1 MTNIVA
7 IGDVILDNYH
17 KDNSKLEYYLGGSI
31 LNDLINLSENKDND
45 LYLIGSIGK
54 EDITSNLINI
64 IHSFSINTS
73 LLKTINKSIK
83 RFHITLYDHKNSE
96 TSLSCPLCEKAS
108 WYVSPKLPS
117 FSKTELKNL
126 DPGILI
132 IDSVKKDTLRLANEF
147 KENNWFL
154 AGDIGYISHLRYA
167 SKDTI
172 SMLFQNTFDFLQIT
186 EKVAKFLCKKFNF
199 NELEL
204 FNFLGVKYLNIT
216 KAEKGA
222 EIFYLKEQEIQHF
235 SIPAVSTNLV
245 DASGAG
251 DAFFSTFLKYLA
263 KNKLSSQNIEK
274 IAKEAT
280 KNSARTISQVG
291 ATGRIISQILD
302 ISKDKNLCNS
312 CNLNQAE
319 KIIKPKVLKTTSNA
333 NNLLSRL
340 LKVDNLDTVSE
351 IQKLITNIKRQKDN
365 VAIIGTGG
373 SFISAHFIA
382 KLLSQ
387 ELTKSISA
395 LKPRDVFTVPVKNI
409 NSAILLTYSGK
420 TPDILTTNNYL
431 KDNGVKTYI
440 ITNQI
445 KNNSQENV
453 ISYNSSRTEKGFLAV
468 AGTIIPIYLF
478 AKSCLKE
485 INLKYF
491 VENSITKWKSELS
504 FENLNLKIADKPL
517 LIDIFSGYET
527 NTTALDLESKFIESG
542 FGRVTIHDKKDFSHG
557 RFNIVSSFSP
567 DLIIFLDS
575 QNTSSY
581 NEKLYKYLVKEN
593 LPIIRLK
600 TNEPGILAD
609 LDLLIASQFLIKFI
623 SENIKRD
630 LTKPDYP
637 KRAMSLYRYKGGSI
651 L

>member
-1 MTNIVA
+1 MNIVA

-17 KDNSKLEYYLGGSI
+17 KDNSKLGYYLGGSI
-31 LNDLINLSENKDND
+31 LNDLINLSEDKNNN

-54 EDITSNLINI
+54 ENTTSNLIDLIRSFNI
-64 IHSFSINTS
+64 DTS
-73 LLKTINKSIK
+73 LLKTINKPIK
-83 RFHITLYDHKNSE
+83 RFHITLHENNNV
-96 TSLSCPLCEKAS
+96 TSLSYPSCEKPS
-108 WYVSPKLPS
+108 WHTSPKLPS
-117 FSKTELKNL
+117 FSKTDLKEL

-147 KENNWFL
+147 KENSWFL

-167 SKDTI
+167 SKDAI

-186 EKVAKFLCKKFNF
+186 EKVSKFLCKKFDL

-222 EIFYLKEQEIQHF
+222 EIFHLKEQEIQHF

-245 DASGAG
+245 DTSGAG
-251 DAFFSTFLKYLA
+251 DAFFSTFIKYLA
-263 KNKLSSQNIEK
+263 KDQLSNETITKVTKEAAENSAKIISCIGATGKLIDQPLDFSSDACSICGLNKIEK
-274 IAKEAT
+274 IAKP
-280 KNSARTISQVG
+280 
-291 ATGRIISQILD
+291 
-302 ISKDKNLCNS
+302 
-312 CNLNQAE
+312 
-319 KIIKPKVLKTTSNA
+319 KILKTTSNV
-333 NNLLSRL
+333 NNLLPRL
-340 LKVDNLDTVSE
+340 LKVDNLDTVFE

-365 VAIIGTGG
+365 VAIVGTGG

-387 ELTKSISA
+387 ELAKPIIA
-395 LKPRDVFTVPVKNI
+395 LKPRDIFIYPIKNI
-409 NSAILLTYSGK
+409 NFAILLTYSGK
-420 TPDILTTNNYL
+420 TPDILTVNDCLKKNNIKSYIVTNQK
-431 KDNGVKTYI
+431 KDNPE
-440 ITNQI
+440 
-445 KNNSQENV
+445 ENI

-468 AGTIIPIYLF
+468 AGTVIPIYLF

-485 INLKYF
+485 INLKDF

-517 LIDIFSGYET
+517 LIDIFSDYET
-527 NTTALDLESKFIESG
+527 GTAALDLESKFVESG

-557 RFNIVSSFSP
+557 KFNIISSFKP

-575 QNTSSY
+575 KGSGKY
-581 NEKLYKYLVKEN
+581 NEKLYKYLTKEDVS
-593 LPIIRLK
+593 IIHLK
-600 TNEPGILAD
+600 TNESGILAD
-609 LDLLIASQFLIKFI
+609 LDLLIASQFLIQSI
-623 SENIKRD
+623 SEIIKRD

-637 KRAMSLYRYKGGSI
+637 KRAMSLYRYKDQSI

>member
-1 MTNIVA
+1 MNIVA

-17 KDNSKLEYYLGGSI
+17 KDNSKLGYYLGGSI
-31 LNDLINLSENKDND
+31 LNDLINLSEDKNNN

-54 EDITSNLINI
+54 ENTTSNLIDLIRSFNI
-64 IHSFSINTS
+64 DTS
-73 LLKTINKSIK
+73 LLKTINKPIK
-83 RFHITLYDHKNSE
+83 RFHITLHENNNVA
-96 TSLSCPLCEKAS
+96 SLSCPSCEKPS
-108 WYVSPKLPS
+108 WHTSPKLPS
-117 FSKTELKNL
+117 FSKTDLKEL

-147 KENNWFL
+147 KENSWFL

-167 SKDTI
+167 SKDAI

-186 EKVAKFLCKKFNF
+186 EKVAKFLCKKFNL

-222 EIFYLKEQEIQHF
+222 GIFYLKEQETQYF

-251 DAFFSTFLKYLA
+251 DVFFSTFIKYLA
-263 KNKLSSQNIEK
+263 KNQLSNETMTKVAKEAAENSAKIISCIGATGSLIDQPLDCSSDACSICGLNKIEK
-274 IAKEAT
+274 IAKP
-280 KNSARTISQVG
+280 
-291 ATGRIISQILD
+291 
-302 ISKDKNLCNS
+302 
-312 CNLNQAE
+312 
-319 KIIKPKVLKTTSNA
+319 KILKTTSNV
-333 NNLLSRL
+333 NNLLPRL
-340 LKVDNLDTVSE
+340 LKVDNLDTVFE

-365 VAIIGTGG
+365 VAIVGTGG

-387 ELTKSISA
+387 ELAKPIIA
-395 LKPRDVFTVPVKNI
+395 LKPRDIFIYPIKNI
-409 NSAILLTYSGK
+409 NFAILLTYSGK
-420 TPDILTTNNYL
+420 TPDILTVNDYL
-431 KDNGVKTYI
+431 KKNNIKSYI
-440 ITNQI
+440 VTNQ
-445 KNNSQENV
+445 KKDNPEENI

-468 AGTIIPIYLF
+468 AGTVIPIYLF

-485 INLKYF
+485 INLKDF

-517 LIDIFSGYET
+517 LIDIFSDYET
-527 NTTALDLESKFIESG
+527 GTAALDLESKFVESG
-542 FGRVTIHDKKDFSHG
+542 FGRVMIHDKKDFSHG
-557 RFNIVSSFSP
+557 RFNIISSFKP

-575 QNTSSY
+575 KGSGKY
-581 NEKLYKYLVKEN
+581 NEKLYKYLTKEDVS
-593 LPIIRLK
+593 IIHLK
-600 TNEPGILAD
+600 TNESGILAD
-609 LDLLIASQFLIKFI
+609 LDLLIASQFLIQSI
-623 SENIKRD
+623 SEIIKRD

-637 KRAMSLYRYKGGSI
+637 KRAMSLYRYKDQSI

>member
-1 MTNIVA
+1 MNIIA

-17 KDNSKLEYYLGGSI
+17 KDNSKLGYYLGGSI
-31 LNDLINLSENKDND
+31 LNDLINLSEDKNNN

-54 EDITSNLINI
+54 ENTTSNLIDLIRSFNI
-64 IHSFSINTS
+64 DTS
-73 LLKTINKSIK
+73 LLKTINKPIK
-83 RFHITLYDHKNSE
+83 RFHITLHENNNV
-96 TSLSCPLCEKAS
+96 TSLSCPSCEKPS
-108 WYVSPKLPS
+108 WHTSPKLPS
-117 FSKTELKNL
+117 FSKTDLKEL

-147 KENNWFL
+147 KENSWFL

-167 SKDTI
+167 SKDAI

-186 EKVAKFLCKKFNF
+186 EKVAKFLCKKFNL

-222 EIFYLKEQEIQHF
+222 EIFHLKEQEIQHF

-245 DASGAG
+245 DTSGAG
-251 DAFFSTFLKYLA
+251 DVFFSTFIKYLA
-263 KNKLSSQNIEK
+263 KNQLSNETITKVAKEAAENSAKIISCIGATGSLIDQPLDCSSDACSICGLNKIEK
-274 IAKEAT
+274 IAKP
-280 KNSARTISQVG
+280 
-291 ATGRIISQILD
+291 
-302 ISKDKNLCNS
+302 
-312 CNLNQAE
+312 
-319 KIIKPKVLKTTSNA
+319 KILKTTSNV
-333 NNLLSRL
+333 NNLLPRL
-340 LKVDNLDTVSE
+340 LKVDNLDTVFE

-365 VAIIGTGG
+365 VAIVGTGG

-387 ELTKSISA
+387 ELAKPIIA
-395 LKPRDVFTVPVKNI
+395 LKPRDIFIYPIKNI
-409 NSAILLTYSGK
+409 NFAILLTYSGK
-420 TPDILTTNNYL
+420 TPDILTVNDYL
-431 KDNGVKTYI
+431 KKNNIKSYI
-440 ITNQI
+440 VTNQ
-445 KNNSQENV
+445 KKDNPEENI

-468 AGTIIPIYLF
+468 AGTVIPIYLF

-485 INLKYF
+485 INLKDF

-517 LIDIFSGYET
+517 LIDIFSDYET
-527 NTTALDLESKFIESG
+527 GTAALDLESKFIESG

-557 RFNIVSSFSP
+557 RFNIISSFKP

-575 QNTSSY
+575 KDSGKY
-581 NEKLYKYLVKEN
+581 NEKLYKYLTKEGT
-593 LPIIRLK
+593 PIIHLK
-600 TNEPGILAD
+600 TNKSGILGD
-609 LDLLIASQFLIKFI
+609 LDLLIASQFLTQSI
-623 SENIKRD
+623 SETIKRD

-637 KRAMSLYRYKGGSI
+637 KRAMSLYRYKDQSI

>member
-1 MTNIVA
+1 MNIVA

-17 KDNSKLEYYLGGSI
+17 KDNSKLGYYLGGSI
-31 LNDLINLSENKDND
+31 LNDLINLSEDKNNN

-54 EDITSNLINI
+54 ENTTSNLIDLIRSFNI
-64 IHSFSINTS
+64 DTS
-73 LLKTINKSIK
+73 LLKTINKPIK
-83 RFHITLYDHKNSE
+83 RFHITLHENNNV
-96 TSLSCPLCEKAS
+96 TSLSCPSCEKPS
-108 WYVSPKLPS
+108 WHTSPKLPS
-117 FSKTELKNL
+117 FSKTDLKEL

-147 KENNWFL
+147 KENSWFL

-167 SKDTI
+167 SKDAI

-186 EKVAKFLCKKFNF
+186 EKVAKFLCKKFNL

-222 EIFYLKEQEIQHF
+222 GIFYLKEQETQYF

-245 DASGAG
+245 DTSGAG
-251 DAFFSTFLKYLA
+251 DAFFSTFIKYLA
-263 KNKLSSQNIEK
+263 KDQLSNETMTKVTKEAAENSAKIISCIGATGKLIDQPLDYSSDACSICGLNKIEK
-274 IAKEAT
+274 IA
-280 KNSARTISQVG
+280 
-291 ATGRIISQILD
+291 
-302 ISKDKNLCNS
+302 
-312 CNLNQAE
+312 
-319 KIIKPKVLKTTSNA
+319 KPKVLKTTSNV
-333 NNLLSRL
+333 NNLLPRL
-340 LKVDNLDTVSE
+340 LKVDNLDTVFE

-365 VAIIGTGG
+365 VAIVGTGG

-387 ELTKSISA
+387 ELAKPIIA
-395 LKPRDVFTVPVKNI
+395 LKPRDIFIYPIKNI
-409 NSAILLTYSGK
+409 NFAILLTYSGK
-420 TPDILTTNNYL
+420 TPDILTVNDCLKKNNIKSYIVTNQK
-431 KDNGVKTYI
+431 KDNPE
-440 ITNQI
+440 
-445 KNNSQENV
+445 ENI

-468 AGTIIPIYLF
+468 AGTVIPIYLF

-485 INLKYF
+485 INLKDF

-504 FENLNLKIADKPL
+504 FENLNLKITDKSL

-527 NTTALDLESKFIESG
+527 SATALDLESKFIESG

-600 TNEPGILAD
+600 TNESGILAD
-609 LDLLIASQFLIKFI
+609 LDLLIASQFLIQSI
-623 SENIKRD
+623 SEVIRRD
-630 LTKPDYP
+630 LTKPDYQNGLCP
-637 KRAMSLYRYKGGSI
+637 YIVITDNPSFKI
-651 L
+651 

>member
-1 MTNIVA
+1 MNIVA

-17 KDNSKLEYYLGGSI
+17 KDNSKLGYYLGGSI
-31 LNDLINLSENKDND
+31 LNDLINLSEDKNNN

-54 EDITSNLINI
+54 ENTTSNLIDLIRSFNI
-64 IHSFSINTS
+64 DTS
-73 LLKTINKSIK
+73 LLKTINKPIK
-83 RFHITLYDHKNSE
+83 RFHITLHENNNA
-96 TSLSCPLCEKAS
+96 TSLSCPSCEKPS
-108 WYVSPKLPS
+108 WHTSPKLSS
-117 FSKTELKNL
+117 FSKTDLKEL

-147 KENNWFL
+147 KENSWFL

-167 SKDTI
+167 SKDAI

-186 EKVAKFLCKKFNF
+186 EKVAKFLCKKFNL

-216 KAEKGA
+216 KAEKDAG
-222 EIFYLKEQEIQHF
+222 IFYLKEQETQYF

-245 DASGAG
+245 DTSGAG
-251 DAFFSTFLKYLA
+251 DVFFSTFIKYLA
-263 KNKLSSQNIEK
+263 KNQLSNETMTKVAKEAAENSAKIISCIGATGSLIDQPLDCSSDACSICGLNKIEK
-274 IAKEAT
+274 IAKP
-280 KNSARTISQVG
+280 
-291 ATGRIISQILD
+291 
-302 ISKDKNLCNS
+302 
-312 CNLNQAE
+312 
-319 KIIKPKVLKTTSNA
+319 KILKTTSNV
-333 NNLLSRL
+333 NNLLPRL
-340 LKVDNLDTVSE
+340 LKVDNLDTVFE

-365 VAIIGTGG
+365 VAIVGTGG

-387 ELTKSISA
+387 ELAKPIIA
-395 LKPRDVFTVPVKNI
+395 LKPRDIFIYPIKNI
-409 NSAILLTYSGK
+409 NFAILLTYSGK
-420 TPDILTTNNYL
+420 TPDILTVNDYL
-431 KDNGVKTYI
+431 KKNNIKSYI
-440 ITNQI
+440 VTNQ
-445 KNNSQENV
+445 KKDNPEENI

-468 AGTIIPIYLF
+468 AGTVIPIYLF

-485 INLKYF
+485 INLKDF

-517 LIDIFSGYET
+517 LIDIFSDYET
-527 NTTALDLESKFIESG
+527 GTAALDLESKFVESG

-557 RFNIVSSFSP
+557 RFNIISSFKP

-575 QNTSSY
+575 KGSGKY
-581 NEKLYKYLVKEN
+581 NEKLYKYLTKEDVS
-593 LPIIRLK
+593 IIHLK
-600 TNEPGILAD
+600 TNESGILAD
-609 LDLLIASQFLIKFI
+609 LDLLIASQFLIQSI
-623 SENIKRD
+623 SEIIKRD

-637 KRAMSLYRYKGGSI
+637 KRAMSLYRYKDQSI

>member
-1 MTNIVA
+1 MNIVA

-17 KDNSKLEYYLGGSI
+17 KNNSKLGYYLGGSI
-31 LNDLINLSENKDND
+31 LNDLINLSEDKNNN

-54 EDITSNLINI
+54 ENTTSNLIDLIRSFNI
-64 IHSFSINTS
+64 DTS
-73 LLKTINKSIK
+73 LLKTINKPIK
-83 RFHITLYDHKNSE
+83 RFHITLHKDEDNKM
-96 TSLSCPLCEKAS
+96 SLPCPLCEEAS
-108 WYVSPKLPS
+108 WYASPKLPD
-117 FSKTELKNL
+117 FSKTEFKNL
-126 DPGILI
+126 EPGILI
-132 IDSVKKDTLRLANEF
+132 IDSVKKDTLKLANEF
-147 KENNWFL
+147 KENGWFL
-154 AGDIGYISHLRYA
+154 TGDIGYISHLRYA
-167 SKDTI
+167 SKNAI
-172 SMLFQNTFDFLQIT
+172 SVLFQNTFDFLQIT

-245 DASGAG
+245 DTSRAG
-251 DAFFSTFLKYLA
+251 DVFFSTFIKYLA
-263 KNKLSSQNIEK
+263 KNQLSNETMTKVAKEAAENSAKIISCIGATGSLIDQPLDCSSDACSICGLNKIEK
-274 IAKEAT
+274 IAKP
-280 KNSARTISQVG
+280 
-291 ATGRIISQILD
+291 
-302 ISKDKNLCNS
+302 
-312 CNLNQAE
+312 
-319 KIIKPKVLKTTSNA
+319 KILKTTSNV
-333 NNLLSRL
+333 NNLLPRL
-340 LKVDNLDTVSE
+340 LKVDNLDTVFE

-365 VAIIGTGG
+365 VTIIGTGG

-387 ELTKSISA
+387 ELAKPIIV
-395 LKPRDVFTVPVKNI
+395 LKPRDVFIYPIKNI
-409 NSAILLTYSGK
+409 SSAILLTYSGK
-420 TPDILTTNNYL
+420 TPDILTVNDYL
-431 KDNGVKTYI
+431 KKNNIKSYI
-440 ITNQI
+440 VTNQE
-445 KNNSQENV
+445 KDNPEENI
-453 ISYNSSRTEKGFLAV
+453 ISYNSSRIEKGFLAV

-485 INLKYF
+485 INLKDF

-609 LDLLIASQFLIKFI
+609 LDLLIASQFLIQSI
-623 SENIKRD
+623 SEIIKRD

-637 KRAMSLYRYKGGSI
+637 KRAMSLYRYKDQSI

>member
-1 MTNIVA
+1 MNIVA

-17 KDNSKLEYYLGGSI
+17 KDNSKLGYYLGGSI
-31 LNDLINLSENKDND
+31 LNDLINLSEDKNNN

-54 EDITSNLINI
+54 ENITNGLIDLIRSFNI
-64 IHSFSINTS
+64 DTS
-73 LLKTINKSIK
+73 LLKTINKPIK
-83 RFHITLYDHKNSE
+83 RFHITLHENNNV
-96 TSLSCPLCEKAS
+96 TSLSCPSCEKPS
-108 WYVSPKLPS
+108 WHTSPKLPS
-117 FSKTELKNL
+117 FSKTDLKEL

-147 KENNWFL
+147 KENSWFL

-167 SKDTI
+167 SKDAI

-186 EKVAKFLCKKFNF
+186 EKVAKFLCKKFNL

-222 EIFYLKEQEIQHF
+222 GIFYLKEQETQYF

-245 DASGAG
+245 DTSGAG
-251 DAFFSTFLKYLA
+251 DVFFSTFIKYLA
-263 KNKLSSQNIEK
+263 KNQLSNETMTKVAKEAAENSAKIISCIGATGSLIDQPLDCSSDACSICGLNKIEK
-274 IAKEAT
+274 IAKP
-280 KNSARTISQVG
+280 
-291 ATGRIISQILD
+291 
-302 ISKDKNLCNS
+302 
-312 CNLNQAE
+312 
-319 KIIKPKVLKTTSNA
+319 KILKTTSNV
-333 NNLLSRL
+333 NNLLPRL
-340 LKVDNLDTVSE
+340 LKVDNLDTVFE

-365 VAIIGTGG
+365 VAIVGTGG

-387 ELTKSISA
+387 ELAKPIIA
-395 LKPRDVFTVPVKNI
+395 LKPRDIFIYPIKNI
-409 NSAILLTYSGK
+409 NFAILLTYSGK
-420 TPDILTTNNYL
+420 TPDILTVNDYL
-431 KDNGVKTYI
+431 KKNNIKSYI
-440 ITNQI
+440 VTNQ
-445 KNNSQENV
+445 KKDNPEENI

-485 INLKYF
+485 INLKDF

-504 FENLNLKIADKPL
+504 FENLNLKIADKSL

-527 NTTALDLESKFIESG
+527 SATALDLESKFIESG

-600 TNEPGILAD
+600 TNESGILAD
-609 LDLLIASQFLIKFI
+609 LDLLIASQFLIQSI
-623 SENIKRD
+623 SEIIKRD

-637 KRAMSLYRYKGGSI
+637 KRAMSLYRYKDQSI

>member
-1 MTNIVA
+1 MNIVA

-17 KDNSKLEYYLGGSI
+17 KNNSKLGYYLGGSI
-31 LNDLINLSENKDND
+31 LNDLINLSEDKNNN

-54 EDITSNLINI
+54 ENTTSNLIDLIRSFNI
-64 IHSFSINTS
+64 DTS
-73 LLKTINKSIK
+73 LLKTINKPIK
-83 RFHITLYDHKNSE
+83 RFHITLHENNNV
-96 TSLSCPLCEKAS
+96 TSLSCPSCEKLS
-108 WYVSPKLPS
+108 WHTSPKLPS
-117 FSKTELKNL
+117 FSKTDLKEL

-147 KENNWFL
+147 KENSWFL

-167 SKDTI
+167 SKDAI

-186 EKVAKFLCKKFNF
+186 EKVAKFLCKKFNL

-222 EIFYLKEQEIQHF
+222 GIFYLKEQETQYF
-235 SIPAVSTNLV
+235 FIPAVSTNLV
-245 DASGAG
+245 DTSGAG
-251 DAFFSTFLKYLA
+251 DAFFSTFIKYLA
-263 KNKLSSQNIEK
+263 KNQLSKETMTKVAKEAAENSAKIISCIGATGKLIDQPLDYSSDACSICGLNKIEK
-274 IAKEAT
+274 IA
-280 KNSARTISQVG
+280 
-291 ATGRIISQILD
+291 
-302 ISKDKNLCNS
+302 
-312 CNLNQAE
+312 
-319 KIIKPKVLKTTSNA
+319 KPKVLKTTSNVS
-333 NNLLSRL
+333 NLLPRL
-340 LKVDNLDTVSE
+340 LKVDNLDTVFE

-373 SFISAHFIA
+373 SFISANFIT

-387 ELTKSISA
+387 ELAKPVIA
-395 LKPRDVFTVPVKNI
+395 LKPRDVFIYPIKNI
-409 NSAILLTYSGK
+409 SSAILLTYSGK
-420 TPDILTTNNYL
+420 TPDILTVNDYL
-431 KDNGVKTYI
+431 KKNNIKSYI
-440 ITNQI
+440 VTNQ
-445 KNNSQENV
+445 KKDNPEENT
-453 ISYNSSRTEKGFLAV
+453 ISYNSSRIEKGFLAV

-485 INLKYF
+485 INLKDF

-504 FENLNLKIADKPL
+504 FENLNLKIADKSL

-527 NTTALDLESKFIESG
+527 SATALDLESKFIESG

-600 TNEPGILAD
+600 TNESGILAD
-609 LDLLIASQFLIKFI
+609 LDLLIASQFLIQSI
-623 SENIKRD
+623 SEVIRRD

-637 KRAMSLYRYKGGSI
+637 KRAMSLYRYKDQSI

>member
-1 MTNIVA
+1 MNIVA

-17 KDNSKLEYYLGGSI
+17 KDNSKLGYYLGGSI
-31 LNDLINLSENKDND
+31 LNDLINLSEDKNNN

-54 EDITSNLINI
+54 ENTTSNLIDLIRSFNI
-64 IHSFSINTS
+64 DTS
-73 LLKTINKSIK
+73 LLKTINKPIK
-83 RFHITLYDHKNSE
+83 RFHITLHENNNV
-96 TSLSCPLCEKAS
+96 TSLSCPSCEKPS
-108 WYVSPKLPS
+108 WHTSPKLPS
-117 FSKTELKNL
+117 FSKTDLKEL

-147 KENNWFL
+147 KENSWFL

-167 SKDTI
+167 SKDAITA
-172 SMLFQNTFDFLQIT
+172 LFKDTFDFLQIT
-186 EKVAKFLCKKFNF
+186 EKVAKFLCKKFNL

-222 EIFYLKEQEIQHF
+222 GIFYLKEQETQYF

-245 DASGAG
+245 DTSGAG
-251 DAFFSTFLKYLA
+251 DVFFSTFIKYLA
-263 KNKLSSQNIEK
+263 KNQLSNETMTKVAKEAAENSAKIISCIGATGSLIDQPLDYSSDACSICGLNKIEK
-274 IAKEAT
+274 IAKP
-280 KNSARTISQVG
+280 
-291 ATGRIISQILD
+291 
-302 ISKDKNLCNS
+302 
-312 CNLNQAE
+312 
-319 KIIKPKVLKTTSNA
+319 KILKTTSNV
-333 NNLLSRL
+333 NNLLPRL
-340 LKVDNLDTVSE
+340 LKVDNLDTVFE

-365 VAIIGTGG
+365 VAIVGTGG

-387 ELTKSISA
+387 ELAKPIIA
-395 LKPRDVFTVPVKNI
+395 LKPRDIFIYPIKNI
-409 NSAILLTYSGK
+409 NFAILLTYSGK
-420 TPDILTTNNYL
+420 TPDILTVNDYL
-431 KDNGVKTYI
+431 KKNNIKSYI
-440 ITNQI
+440 VTNQ
-445 KNNSQENV
+445 KKDNPEENI

-485 INLKYF
+485 INLKDF

-517 LIDIFSGYET
+517 LIDIFSDYET
-527 NTTALDLESKFIESG
+527 GTAALDLESKFVESG

-557 RFNIVSSFSP
+557 RFNIISSFKP

-575 QNTSSY
+575 KGSGKY
-581 NEKLYKYLVKEN
+581 NEKLYKYLTKEDVS
-593 LPIIRLK
+593 IIHLK
-600 TNEPGILAD
+600 TNESGILAD
-609 LDLLIASQFLIKFI
+609 LDLLIASQFLIQSI
-623 SENIKRD
+623 SEIIKRD

-637 KRAMSLYRYKGGSI
+637 KRAMSLYRYKDQSI

>member
-1 MTNIVA
+1 MNIVA

-17 KDNSKLEYYLGGSI
+17 KDNSKLGYYLGGSI
-31 LNDLINLSENKDND
+31 LNDLINLSEDKNNN

-54 EDITSNLINI
+54 ENTTSNLIDLIRSFNI
-64 IHSFSINTS
+64 DTS
-73 LLKTINKSIK
+73 LLKTINKPIK
-83 RFHITLYDHKNSE
+83 RFHITLHKDEDNKM
-96 TSLSCPLCEKAS
+96 SLPCPLCEEVS
-108 WYVSPKLPS
+108 WYASPKLS
-117 FSKTELKNL
+117 DFSKTEFKNL
-126 DPGILI
+126 EPGILI
-132 IDSVKKDTLRLANEF
+132 IDSVKKDTLKLANEF
-147 KENNWFL
+147 KENGWFL
-154 AGDIGYISHLRYA
+154 TGDIGYISHLRYA
-167 SKDTI
+167 SKDAITA
-172 SMLFQNTFDFLQIT
+172 LFKDTFDFIQIT

-222 EIFYLKEQEIQHF
+222 EIFHLKEQEIQHF

-245 DASGAG
+245 DTSGAG
-251 DAFFSTFLKYLA
+251 DAFFSTFIKYLA
-263 KNKLSSQNIEK
+263 KNQLSKETMTKVAKEAAENSAKIISCIGATGSLIDQPLDCSSDACSICGLNKIEK
-274 IAKEAT
+274 IAKP
-280 KNSARTISQVG
+280 
-291 ATGRIISQILD
+291 
-302 ISKDKNLCNS
+302 
-312 CNLNQAE
+312 
-319 KIIKPKVLKTTSNA
+319 KILKTTSNV
-333 NNLLSRL
+333 NNLLPRL
-340 LKVDNLDTVSE
+340 LKVDNLDTVFE

-365 VAIIGTGG
+365 VAIVGTGG

-387 ELTKSISA
+387 ELAKPIIA
-395 LKPRDVFTVPVKNI
+395 LKPRDIFIYPIKNI
-409 NSAILLTYSGK
+409 NFAILLTYSGK
-420 TPDILTTNNYL
+420 TPDILTVNDYL
-431 KDNGVKTYI
+431 KKNNIKSYI
-440 ITNQI
+440 VTNQ
-445 KNNSQENV
+445 KKDNPEENI

-468 AGTIIPIYLF
+468 AGTVIPIYLF

-485 INLKYF
+485 INLKDF

-517 LIDIFSGYET
+517 LIDIFSDYET
-527 NTTALDLESKFIESG
+527 GTAALDLESKFVESG

-600 TNEPGILAD
+600 TNESGILAD
-609 LDLLIASQFLIKFI
+609 LDLLIASQFLIQSI
-623 SENIKRD
+623 SEVIRRD

-637 KRAMSLYRYKGGSI
+637 KRAMSLYRYNGQSI

>member
-1 MTNIVA
+1 MNIVA

-17 KDNSKLEYYLGGSI
+17 KDNSKLGYYLGGSI
-31 LNDLINLSENKDND
+31 LNDLINLSEDKNNN

-54 EDITSNLINI
+54 ENTTSNLIDLIRSFNI
-64 IHSFSINTS
+64 DTS
-73 LLKTINKSIK
+73 LLKTINKPIK
-83 RFHITLYDHKNSE
+83 RFHITLHENNNV
-96 TSLSCPLCEKAS
+96 TSLSCPSCEKPS
-108 WYVSPKLPS
+108 WHTSPKLPS
-117 FSKTELKNL
+117 FSKTDLKEL

-147 KENNWFL
+147 KENSWFL

-167 SKDTI
+167 SKDAI

-186 EKVAKFLCKKFNF
+186 EKVAKFLCKKFNL

-222 EIFYLKEQEIQHF
+222 GIFYLKEQETQYF
-235 SIPAVSTNLV
+235 SIPAASTNLV
-245 DASGAG
+245 DTSGAG
-251 DAFFSTFLKYLA
+251 DVFFSTFIKYLTKNQFSNDAITKVAREAAENSA
-263 KNKLSSQNIEK
+263 KIISCIGATGKLIDRPLDCSSNTCNICGLSKIEK
-274 IAKEAT
+274 I
-280 KNSARTISQVG
+280 V
-291 ATGRIISQILD
+291 
-302 ISKDKNLCNS
+302 
-312 CNLNQAE
+312 
-319 KIIKPKVLKTTSNA
+319 KPKVLKTTSNV
-333 NNLLSRL
+333 NNLLPRL

-351 IQKLITNIKRQKDN
+351 IQKLITNIKKQRDN

-373 SFISAHFIA
+373 SFISANFIT

-387 ELTKSISA
+387 ELAKPVIA
-395 LKPRDVFTVPVKNI
+395 LKPRDVFIYPIKNI
-409 NSAILLTYSGK
+409 SSAILLTYSGK
-420 TPDILTTNNYL
+420 TPDILTVNDYL
-431 KDNGVKTYI
+431 KKNNIKSYI
-440 ITNQI
+440 VTNQ
-445 KNNSQENV
+445 KKDNPEENT
-453 ISYNSSRTEKGFLAV
+453 ISYNSSRIEKGFLAV

-485 INLKYF
+485 INLKDF

-517 LIDIFSGYET
+517 LIDIFSDYET
-527 NTTALDLESKFIESG
+527 GTAALDLESKFVESG

-557 RFNIVSSFSP
+557 RFNIISSFKP

-575 QNTSSY
+575 KDSGKY
-581 NEKLYKYLVKEN
+581 NEKLYKYLTKEGT
-593 LPIIRLK
+593 PIIHLK
-600 TNEPGILAD
+600 TNKSGILGD
-609 LDLLIASQFLIKFI
+609 LDLLIASQFLTQSI
-623 SENIKRD
+623 SETIKRD

-637 KRAMSLYRYKGGSI
+637 KRAMSLYRYKDQSI

>member
-1 MTNIVA
+1 MNIVA

-17 KDNSKLEYYLGGSI
+17 KDNSKLGYYLGGSI
-31 LNDLINLSENKDND
+31 LNNLINLSEDKNNN

-54 EDITSNLINI
+54 ENTTSNLIDL
-64 IHSFSINTS
+64 IHSFNIDTS
-73 LLKTINKSIK
+73 LLKTINKPIK
-83 RFHITLYDHKNSE
+83 RFHITLHENNNV
-96 TSLSCPLCEKAS
+96 TSLSCPSCEKPS
-108 WYVSPKLPS
+108 WHTSPKLPS
-117 FSKTELKNL
+117 FSKTDLKEL

-147 KENNWFL
+147 KENSWFL

-167 SKDTI
+167 SKDAI

-186 EKVAKFLCKKFNF
+186 EKVAKFLCKKFNL

-222 EIFYLKEQEIQHF
+222 GIFYLKEQETQYF

-245 DASGAG
+245 DTSGAG
-251 DAFFSTFLKYLA
+251 DVFFSTFIKYLA
-263 KNKLSSQNIEK
+263 KNQLSNETMTKVAKEAAENSAKIISCIGATGSLIDQPLDCSSDACSICGLNKIEK
-274 IAKEAT
+274 IAKP
-280 KNSARTISQVG
+280 
-291 ATGRIISQILD
+291 
-302 ISKDKNLCNS
+302 
-312 CNLNQAE
+312 
-319 KIIKPKVLKTTSNA
+319 KILKTTSNV
-333 NNLLSRL
+333 NNLLPRL
-340 LKVDNLDTVSE
+340 LKVDNLDTVFE

-365 VAIIGTGG
+365 VAIVGTGG

-387 ELTKSISA
+387 ELAKPIIA
-395 LKPRDVFTVPVKNI
+395 LKPRDIFIYPIKNI
-409 NSAILLTYSGK
+409 NFAILLTYSGK
-420 TPDILTTNNYL
+420 TPDILTVNDYL
-431 KDNGVKTYI
+431 KKNNIKSYI
-440 ITNQI
+440 VTNQ
-445 KNNSQENV
+445 KKDNPEENI

-468 AGTIIPIYLF
+468 AGTVIPIYLF

-485 INLKYF
+485 INLKDF

-517 LIDIFSGYET
+517 LIDIFSDYET
-527 NTTALDLESKFIESG
+527 GTAALDLESKFVESG

-557 RFNIVSSFSP
+557 RFNIISSFKP

-575 QNTSSY
+575 KGSGKY
-581 NEKLYKYLVKEN
+581 NEKLYKYLTKEDVS
-593 LPIIRLK
+593 IIHLK
-600 TNEPGILAD
+600 TNESGILAD
-609 LDLLIASQFLIKFI
+609 LDLLIASQFLIQSI
-623 SENIKRD
+623 SEIIKRD

-637 KRAMSLYRYKGGSI
+637 KRAMSLYRYKDQSI

>member
-1 MTNIVA
+1 MNIIA

-17 KDNSKLEYYLGGSI
+17 KDNSKLGYYLGGSI
-31 LNDLINLSENKDND
+31 LNDLINLSEDKNNN

-54 EDITSNLINI
+54 ENTTSNLIDLIRSFNI
-64 IHSFSINTS
+64 DTS
-73 LLKTINKSIK
+73 LLKTINKPIK
-83 RFHITLYDHKNSE
+83 RFHITLHENNNV
-96 TSLSCPLCEKAS
+96 TSLSCPSCEKPS
-108 WYVSPKLPS
+108 WHTSPKLSS
-117 FSKTELKNL
+117 FSKTDLKEL

-147 KENNWFL
+147 KENSWFL

-167 SKDTI
+167 SKDAI

-186 EKVAKFLCKKFNF
+186 EKVAKFLCKKFNL

-222 EIFYLKEQEIQHF
+222 GIFYLKEQETQYF

-245 DASGAG
+245 DTSGAG
-251 DAFFSTFLKYLA
+251 DVFFSTFIKYLA
-263 KNKLSSQNIEK
+263 KNQLSNETMTKVAKEAAENSAKIISCIGATGSLIDQPLDCSSDACSICGLNKIEK
-274 IAKEAT
+274 IAKP
-280 KNSARTISQVG
+280 
-291 ATGRIISQILD
+291 
-302 ISKDKNLCNS
+302 
-312 CNLNQAE
+312 
-319 KIIKPKVLKTTSNA
+319 KILKTTSNV
-333 NNLLSRL
+333 NNLLPRL
-340 LKVDNLDTVSE
+340 LKVDNLDTVFE

-365 VAIIGTGG
+365 VAIVGTGG

-387 ELTKSISA
+387 ELAKPIIA
-395 LKPRDVFTVPVKNI
+395 LKPRDIFIYPIKNI
-409 NSAILLTYSGK
+409 NFAILLTYSGK
-420 TPDILTTNNYL
+420 TPDILTVNDCLKKNNIKSYIVTNQK
-431 KDNGVKTYI
+431 KDNPE
-440 ITNQI
+440 
-445 KNNSQENV
+445 ENI

-468 AGTIIPIYLF
+468 AGTVIPIYLF

-485 INLKYF
+485 INLKDF

-517 LIDIFSGYET
+517 LIDIFSDYET
-527 NTTALDLESKFIESG
+527 GTAALDLESKFVESG

-557 RFNIVSSFSP
+557 RFNIISSFKP

-575 QNTSSY
+575 KGSGKY
-581 NEKLYKYLVKEN
+581 NEKLYKYLTKEDVS
-593 LPIIRLK
+593 IIHLK
-600 TNEPGILAD
+600 TNESGILAD
-609 LDLLIASQFLIKFI
+609 LDLLIASQFLIQSI
-623 SENIKRD
+623 SEIIKRD

-637 KRAMSLYRYKGGSI
+637 KRAMSLYRYKDQSI

>member
-1 MTNIVA
+1 MNIVA

-17 KDNSKLEYYLGGSI
+17 KDNSKLGYYLGGSI
-31 LNDLINLSENKDND
+31 LNDLINLSKDKNNN

-54 EDITSNLINI
+54 ENTTSNLIDLIRSFNI
-64 IHSFSINTS
+64 DTS
-73 LLKTINKSIK
+73 LLKTINKPIK
-83 RFHITLYDHKNSE
+83 RFHITLHENNNV
-96 TSLSCPLCEKAS
+96 TSLSCPSCEKPS
-108 WYVSPKLPS
+108 WHTSPKLPS
-117 FSKTELKNL
+117 FSKTDLKEL

-147 KENNWFL
+147 KENSWFL

-167 SKDTI
+167 SKDAI

-186 EKVAKFLCKKFNF
+186 EKVAKFLCKKFNL

-222 EIFYLKEQEIQHF
+222 GIFYLKEQETQYF

-245 DASGAG
+245 DTSGAG
-251 DAFFSTFLKYLA
+251 DVFFSTFIKYLA
-263 KNKLSSQNIEK
+263 KNQLSNETMTKVAKEAAENSAKIISCIGATGSLIDQPLDCSSDACSICGLNKIEK
-274 IAKEAT
+274 IAKP
-280 KNSARTISQVG
+280 
-291 ATGRIISQILD
+291 
-302 ISKDKNLCNS
+302 
-312 CNLNQAE
+312 
-319 KIIKPKVLKTTSNA
+319 KILKTTSNV
-333 NNLLSRL
+333 NNLLPRL
-340 LKVDNLDTVSE
+340 LKVDNLDTVFE

-365 VAIIGTGG
+365 VTIIGTGG

-387 ELTKSISA
+387 ELAKPIIV
-395 LKPRDVFTVPVKNI
+395 LKPRDVFIYPIKNI
-409 NSAILLTYSGK
+409 SSAILLTYSGK
-420 TPDILTTNNYL
+420 TPDILTVNDYL
-431 KDNGVKTYI
+431 KKNNIKSYI
-440 ITNQI
+440 VTNQE
-445 KNNSQENV
+445 KDNPEENI
-453 ISYNSSRTEKGFLAV
+453 ISYNSSRIEKGFLAV

-485 INLKYF
+485 INLKDF

>member
-1 MTNIVA
+1 MNIVA

-17 KDNSKLEYYLGGSI
+17 KDNSKLSYYLGGSI
-31 LNDLINLSENKDND
+31 LNDLINLSEDKNNN

-54 EDITSNLINI
+54 ENTTSNLIDLIRSFNI
-64 IHSFSINTS
+64 DTS
-73 LLKTINKSIK
+73 LLKTINKPIK
-83 RFHITLYDHKNSE
+83 RFHITLHENNNV
-96 TSLSCPLCEKAS
+96 TSLSCPSCEKPS
-108 WYVSPKLPS
+108 WHTSPKLPS
-117 FSKTELKNL
+117 FSKTDLKEL

-147 KENNWFL
+147 KENSWFL

-167 SKDTI
+167 SKDAI

-186 EKVAKFLCKKFNF
+186 EKVAKFLCKKFNL

-222 EIFYLKEQEIQHF
+222 GIFYLKEQETQYF

-245 DASGAG
+245 DTSGAG
-251 DAFFSTFLKYLA
+251 DAFFSTFIKYLA
-263 KNKLSSQNIEK
+263 KDELSYKTINEV
-274 IAKEAT
+274 AKKAT
-280 KNSARTISQVG
+280 KNSAKVISQIG
-291 ATGRIISQILD
+291 ATGRLISQ
-302 ISKDKNLCNS
+302 SSGTPQKTNLCVTCELDKS
-312 CNLNQAE
+312 E
-319 KIIKPKVLKTTSNA
+319 KIAKPKVLKTTSNV
-333 NNLLSRL
+333 NNLLPRL
-340 LKVDNLDTVSE
+340 LKVDNLDTVFE

-387 ELTKSISA
+387 ELAKPIIA
-395 LKPRDVFTVPVKNI
+395 LKPRDIFIHPIKNI
-409 NSAILLTYSGK
+409 SFAILLTYSGK
-420 TPDILTTNNYL
+420 TPDILTVNDCLKKNNIKSYIVTNQE
-431 KDNGVKTYI
+431 KDNPK
-440 ITNQI
+440 
-445 KNNSQENV
+445 ENI

-478 AKSCLKE
+478 TKSCLKE
-485 INLKYF
+485 IDLKDF
-491 VENSITKWKSELS
+491 VEDSITKWKSELS
-504 FENLNLKIADKPL
+504 FENLNLKIADKSL

-527 NTTALDLESKFIESG
+527 SATALDLESKFIESG

-557 RFNIVSSFSP
+557 RFNIISSFKP

-575 QNTSSY
+575 KDSGKY
-581 NEKLYKYLVKEN
+581 NEKLYKYLTKEGT
-593 LPIIRLK
+593 PIIHLK
-600 TNEPGILAD
+600 TNKSGILGD
-609 LDLLIASQFLIKFI
+609 LDLLIASQFLTQSI
-623 SENIKRD
+623 SETIKRD

-637 KRAMSLYRYKGGSI
+637 KRAMSLYRYKDQSI

>member
-1 MTNIVA
+1 MNIVA

-17 KDNSKLEYYLGGSI
+17 KDNSKLGYYLGGSI
-31 LNDLINLSENKDND
+31 LNDLINLSEDKNNN

-54 EDITSNLINI
+54 ENTTSNLIDLIRSFNI
-64 IHSFSINTS
+64 DTS
-73 LLKTINKSIK
+73 LLKTINKPIK
-83 RFHITLYDHKNSE
+83 RFHITLHENNNV
-96 TSLSCPLCEKAS
+96 TSLSCPSCEKPS
-108 WYVSPKLPS
+108 WHTSPKLPS
-117 FSKTELKNL
+117 FSKTDLKEL
-126 DPGILI
+126 DPSILI

-147 KENNWFL
+147 KENSWFL

-167 SKDTI
+167 SKDAI

-186 EKVAKFLCKKFNF
+186 EKVAKFLCKKFNL

-222 EIFYLKEQEIQHF
+222 GIFYLKEQETQYF

-245 DASGAG
+245 DTSGAG
-251 DAFFSTFLKYLA
+251 DVFFSTFIKYLA
-263 KNKLSSQNIEK
+263 KNQLSNETMTKVAKEAAENSAKIISCIGATGSLIDQPLDCSSDACSICGLNKIEK
-274 IAKEAT
+274 IAKP
-280 KNSARTISQVG
+280 
-291 ATGRIISQILD
+291 
-302 ISKDKNLCNS
+302 
-312 CNLNQAE
+312 
-319 KIIKPKVLKTTSNA
+319 KILKTTSNV
-333 NNLLSRL
+333 NNLLPRL
-340 LKVDNLDTVSE
+340 LKVDNLDTVFE

-365 VAIIGTGG
+365 VAIVGTGG

-387 ELTKSISA
+387 ELAKPIIA
-395 LKPRDVFTVPVKNI
+395 LKPRDIFIYPIKNI
-409 NSAILLTYSGK
+409 NFAILLTYSGK
-420 TPDILTTNNYL
+420 TPDILTVNDYL
-431 KDNGVKTYI
+431 KKNNIKSYI
-440 ITNQI
+440 VTNQ
-445 KNNSQENV
+445 KKDNPEENI

-468 AGTIIPIYLF
+468 AGTVIPIYLF

-485 INLKYF
+485 INLKDF

-517 LIDIFSGYET
+517 LIDIFSDYET
-527 NTTALDLESKFIESG
+527 GTAALDLESKFVESG

-557 RFNIVSSFSP
+557 RFNIISSFKP

-575 QNTSSY
+575 KGSGKY
-581 NEKLYKYLVKEN
+581 NEKLYKYLTKEDVS
-593 LPIIRLK
+593 IIHLK
-600 TNEPGILAD
+600 TNESGILAD
-609 LDLLIASQFLIKFI
+609 LDLLIASQFLIQSI
-623 SENIKRD
+623 SEIIKRD

-637 KRAMSLYRYKGGSI
+637 KRAMSLYRYKDQSI

>member
-1 MTNIVA
+1 MNIVA

-17 KDNSKLEYYLGGSI
+17 KDNSKLGYYLGGSI
-31 LNDLINLSENKDND
+31 LNDLINLSEDKNNN

-54 EDITSNLINI
+54 EDITDSLINI
-64 IHSFSINTS
+64 IHSYNINTT
-73 LLKTINKSIK
+73 LLKITNKSIK
-83 RFHITLYDHKNSE
+83 RFHITLHKDEDNKM
-96 TSLSCPLCEKAS
+96 SLPCPLCEEVS
-108 WYVSPKLPS
+108 WYASPKLPD
-117 FSKTELKNL
+117 FSKTEFKNL
-126 DPGILI
+126 EPGILI

-147 KENNWFL
+147 KENSWFL

-186 EKVAKFLCKKFNF
+186 EKVAKFLCKKFNL

-222 EIFYLKEQEIQHF
+222 GIFYLKEQETQYF

-245 DASGAG
+245 DTSGAG
-251 DAFFSTFLKYLA
+251 DVFFSTFIKYLA
-263 KNKLSSQNIEK
+263 KNQLSNETMTKVAKEAAENSAKIISCIGATGSLIDQPLDCSSDACSICGLNKIEK
-274 IAKEAT
+274 IAKP
-280 KNSARTISQVG
+280 
-291 ATGRIISQILD
+291 
-302 ISKDKNLCNS
+302 
-312 CNLNQAE
+312 
-319 KIIKPKVLKTTSNA
+319 KILKTTSNV
-333 NNLLSRL
+333 NNLLPRL
-340 LKVDNLDTVSE
+340 LKVDNLDTVFE

-365 VAIIGTGG
+365 VAIVGTGG

-387 ELTKSISA
+387 ELAKPIIA
-395 LKPRDVFTVPVKNI
+395 LKPRDIFIYPIKNI
-409 NSAILLTYSGK
+409 NFAILLTYSGK
-420 TPDILTTNNYL
+420 TPDILTVNDYL
-431 KDNGVKTYI
+431 KKNNIKSYI
-440 ITNQI
+440 VTNQ
-445 KNNSQENV
+445 KKDNPEENI

-485 INLKYF
+485 INLKDF

-609 LDLLIASQFLIKFI
+609 LDLLIASQFLLKSI
-623 SENIKRD
+623 SETIKRD

-637 KRAMSLYRYKGGSI
+637 KRAMSLYRYNGQSI

>member
-1 MTNIVA
+1 MNIVA

-17 KDNSKLEYYLGGSI
+17 KDNSKLGYYLGGSI
-31 LNDLINLSENKDND
+31 LNDLINLSEDKNNN

-54 EDITSNLINI
+54 ENTTSNLIDLIRSFNI
-64 IHSFSINTS
+64 DTS
-73 LLKTINKSIK
+73 LLKTINKPIK
-83 RFHITLYDHKNSE
+83 RFHITLHENNNV
-96 TSLSCPLCEKAS
+96 TSLSCPSCEKPS
-108 WYVSPKLPS
+108 WHTSPKLPS
-117 FSKTELKNL
+117 FSKTGLKEL

-147 KENNWFL
+147 KENSWFL

-167 SKDTI
+167 SKDAI

-186 EKVAKFLCKKFNF
+186 EKVAKFLCKKFNL

-222 EIFYLKEQEIQHF
+222 GIFYLKEQETQYF

-245 DASGAG
+245 DTSGAG
-251 DAFFSTFLKYLA
+251 DAFFSTFIKYLA
-263 KNKLSSQNIEK
+263 KDQLSNETMTKVAKEAAENSAKIISCIGATGSLIDQPLDYSSDACSICGLNKIEK
-274 IAKEAT
+274 IA
-280 KNSARTISQVG
+280 
-291 ATGRIISQILD
+291 
-302 ISKDKNLCNS
+302 
-312 CNLNQAE
+312 
-319 KIIKPKVLKTTSNA
+319 KPKVLKTTSNV
-333 NNLLSRL
+333 NNLLPRL
-340 LKVDNLDTVSE
+340 LKVDNLDTVFE

-365 VAIIGTGG
+365 VTIIGTGG

-387 ELTKSISA
+387 ELAKPIIV
-395 LKPRDVFTVPVKNI
+395 LKPRDVFIYPIKNI
-409 NSAILLTYSGK
+409 SSAILLTYSGK
-420 TPDILTTNNYL
+420 TPDILTVNDYL
-431 KDNGVKTYI
+431 KKNNIKSYI
-440 ITNQI
+440 VTNQ
-445 KNNSQENV
+445 KKDNPEENI

-485 INLKYF
+485 INLKDF

-517 LIDIFSGYET
+517 LIDIFSDYET
-527 NTTALDLESKFIESG
+527 SATALDLESKFVESG

-557 RFNIVSSFSP
+557 RFNIISSFKP

-575 QNTSSY
+575 KGSGKY
-581 NEKLYKYLVKEN
+581 NEKLYKYLTKEDVS
-593 LPIIRLK
+593 IIHLK
-600 TNEPGILAD
+600 TNESGILAD
-609 LDLLIASQFLIKFI
+609 LDLLIASQFLLKSI
-623 SENIKRD
+623 SETIKRD

-637 KRAMSLYRYKGGSI
+637 KRAMSLYRYNGQSI

>member
-1 MTNIVA
+1 MR
-7 IGDVILDNYH
+7 
-17 KDNSKLEYYLGGSI
+17 K
-31 LNDLINLSENKDND
+31 
-45 LYLIGSIGK
+45 
-54 EDITSNLINI
+54 
-64 IHSFSINTS
+64 
-73 LLKTINKSIK
+73 
-83 RFHITLYDHKNSE
+83 
-96 TSLSCPLCEKAS
+96 PS
-108 WYVSPKLPS
+108 WHTSPKLPS
-117 FSKTELKNL
+117 FSKTDLKEL

-147 KENNWFL
+147 KENSWFL

-167 SKDTI
+167 SKDAITA
-172 SMLFQNTFDFLQIT
+172 LFKDTFDFIQIT

-222 EIFYLKEQEIQHF
+222 EIFHLKEQEIQHF

-251 DAFFSTFLKYLA
+251 DAFFSTFIKYLA
-263 KNKLSSQNIEK
+263 KNQLSKETMTK
-274 IAKEAT
+274 IAKEAAE
-280 KNSARTISQVG
+280 NSAKIISCIG
-291 ATGRIISQILD
+291 ATGKLIDQPLD
-302 ISKDKNLCNS
+302 YSSDACSICG
-312 CNLNQAE
+312 LNKIE
-319 KIIKPKVLKTTSNA
+319 KIAKPKVLKTTSNV
-333 NNLLSRL
+333 NNLLPRL
-340 LKVDNLDTVSE
+340 LKVDNLDTVFE

-373 SFISAHFIA
+373 SFISANFIT

-387 ELTKSISA
+387 ELAKPVIA
-395 LKPRDVFTVPVKNI
+395 LKPRDVFIYPIKNI
-409 NSAILLTYSGK
+409 SSAILLTYSGK
-420 TPDILTTNNYL
+420 TPDILTVNDYL
-431 KDNGVKTYI
+431 KKNNIKSYI
-440 ITNQI
+440 VTNQ
-445 KNNSQENV
+445 KKDNPEENT
-453 ISYNSSRTEKGFLAV
+453 ISYNSSRIEKGFLAV

-485 INLKYF
+485 INLKDF

-504 FENLNLKIADKPL
+504 FENLNLKIADKSL

-527 NTTALDLESKFIESG
+527 SATALDLESKFIESG

-557 RFNIVSSFSP
+557 RFNIISSFKP

-575 QNTSSY
+575 KGSGKY
-581 NEKLYKYLVKEN
+581 NEKLYKYLTKEDVS
-593 LPIIRLK
+593 IIHLK
-600 TNEPGILAD
+600 TNESGILAD
-609 LDLLIASQFLIKFI
+609 LDLLIASQFLIQSI
-623 SENIKRD
+623 SEIIKRD

-637 KRAMSLYRYKGGSI
+637 KRAMSLYRYKDQSI

>member
-1 MTNIVA
+1 MNIVA

-17 KDNSKLEYYLGGSI
+17 KDNSKLGYYLGGSI
-31 LNDLINLSENKDND
+31 LNDLINLSEDKNNN

-54 EDITSNLINI
+54 ENTTSNLIDLIRSFNI
-64 IHSFSINTS
+64 DTS
-73 LLKTINKSIK
+73 LLKTINKPIK
-83 RFHITLYDHKNSE
+83 RFHITLHENNNV
-96 TSLSCPLCEKAS
+96 TSLSCPSCEKPS
-108 WYVSPKLPS
+108 WHTSPKLPS
-117 FSKTELKNL
+117 FSKTDLKEL

-147 KENNWFL
+147 KENSWFL
-154 AGDIGYISHLRYA
+154 AGDIGYISHLRYT
-167 SKDTI
+167 SKDAI

-186 EKVAKFLCKKFNF
+186 EKVAKFLCKKFNL

-204 FNFLGVKYLNIT
+204 FNFLGVEYLNIT

-222 EIFYLKEQEIQHF
+222 KIFYLKEQEIQHF

-245 DASGAG
+245 DTSGAG
-251 DAFFSTFLKYLA
+251 DVFFSTFIKYLA
-263 KNKLSSQNIEK
+263 KNQLSNETMTKVAKEAAENSAKIISCIGATGSLIDQPLDCSSDACSICGLNKIEK
-274 IAKEAT
+274 IAKP
-280 KNSARTISQVG
+280 
-291 ATGRIISQILD
+291 
-302 ISKDKNLCNS
+302 
-312 CNLNQAE
+312 
-319 KIIKPKVLKTTSNA
+319 KILKTTSNV
-333 NNLLSRL
+333 NNLLPRL
-340 LKVDNLDTVSE
+340 LKVDNLDTVFE

-365 VAIIGTGG
+365 VAIVGTGG

-387 ELTKSISA
+387 ELAKPIIA
-395 LKPRDVFTVPVKNI
+395 LKPRDIFIYPIKNI
-409 NSAILLTYSGK
+409 NFAILLTYSGK
-420 TPDILTTNNYL
+420 TPDILTVNDYL
-431 KDNGVKTYI
+431 KKNNIKSYI
-440 ITNQI
+440 VTNQ
-445 KNNSQENV
+445 KKDNPEENI

-468 AGTIIPIYLF
+468 AGTVIPIYLF

-485 INLKYF
+485 INLKDF

-517 LIDIFSGYET
+517 LIDIFSDYET
-527 NTTALDLESKFIESG
+527 GTAALDLESKFVESG

-600 TNEPGILAD
+600 TNESGILAD
-609 LDLLIASQFLIKFI
+609 LDLLIASQFLIQSI
-623 SENIKRD
+623 SEVIRRD

-637 KRAMSLYRYKGGSI
+637 KRAMSLYRYNGQSI

>member
-1 MTNIVA
+1 MNIVA

-17 KDNSKLEYYLGGSI
+17 KDNSKLGYYLGGSI
-31 LNDLINLSENKDND
+31 LNDLINLSEDKNNN

-54 EDITSNLINI
+54 ENTTSNLIDLIRSFNI
-64 IHSFSINTS
+64 DTS
-73 LLKTINKSIK
+73 LLKTINKPIK
-83 RFHITLYDHKNSE
+83 RFHITLHENNNV
-96 TSLSCPLCEKAS
+96 TSLSCPSCEKLS
-108 WYVSPKLPS
+108 WHTSPKLPS
-117 FSKTELKNL
+117 FSKTDLKEL

-147 KENNWFL
+147 KENSWFL

-167 SKDTI
+167 SKDAI

-186 EKVAKFLCKKFNF
+186 EKVAKFLCKKFNL

-222 EIFYLKEQEIQHF
+222 GIFYLKEQETQYF

-245 DASGAG
+245 DTSGAG
-251 DAFFSTFLKYLA
+251 DVFFSTFIKYLA
-263 KNKLSSQNIEK
+263 KNQLSNETMTKVAKEAAENSAKIISCIGATGSLIDQPLDCSSDACSICGLNKIEK
-274 IAKEAT
+274 IAKP
-280 KNSARTISQVG
+280 
-291 ATGRIISQILD
+291 
-302 ISKDKNLCNS
+302 
-312 CNLNQAE
+312 
-319 KIIKPKVLKTTSNA
+319 KILKTTSNV
-333 NNLLSRL
+333 NNLLPRL
-340 LKVDNLDTVSE
+340 LKVDNLDTVFE

-365 VAIIGTGG
+365 VAIVGTGG

-387 ELTKSISA
+387 GLAKPIIA
-395 LKPRDVFTVPVKNI
+395 LKPRDIFIYPIKNI
-409 NSAILLTYSGK
+409 NFAILLTYSGK
-420 TPDILTTNNYL
+420 TPDILTVNDYL
-431 KDNGVKTYI
+431 KKNNIKSYI
-440 ITNQI
+440 VTNQE
-445 KNNSQENV
+445 KDNPKENI

-478 AKSCLKE
+478 TKSCLKE
-485 INLKYF
+485 IDLKNLI
-491 VENSITKWKSELS
+491 EDSITKWKSELS
-504 FENLNLKIADKPL
+504 FENLNLKIADKSL

-527 NTTALDLESKFIESG
+527 SATALDLESKFIESG

-600 TNEPGILAD
+600 TNKSGILAD
-609 LDLLIASQFLIKFI
+609 LDLLIASQFLIQSI
-623 SENIKRD
+623 SEIIKRD

-637 KRAMSLYRYKGGSI
+637 KRAMSLYRYKDQSI

>member
-1 MTNIVA
+1 MNIVA

-17 KDNSKLEYYLGGSI
+17 KDNSKLGYYLGGSI
-31 LNDLINLSENKDND
+31 LNDLINLSEDKNNN

-54 EDITSNLINI
+54 ENTTSNLIDLIRSFNI
-64 IHSFSINTS
+64 DTS
-73 LLKTINKSIK
+73 LLKTINKPIK
-83 RFHITLYDHKNSE
+83 RFHITLHENNNV
-96 TSLSCPLCEKAS
+96 TSLSCPSCEKPS
-108 WYVSPKLPS
+108 WHTSPKLSS
-117 FSKTELKNL
+117 FSKTDLKEL

-147 KENNWFL
+147 KENSWFL

-167 SKDTI
+167 SKDAI

-186 EKVAKFLCKKFNF
+186 EKVAKFLCKKFNL

-222 EIFYLKEQEIQHF
+222 GIFYLKEQETQYF
-235 SIPAVSTNLV
+235 SIPAVLTNLV
-245 DASGAG
+245 DTSGAG
-251 DAFFSTFLKYLA
+251 DVFFSTFIKYLA
-263 KNKLSSQNIEK
+263 KNQLSNETMTKVAKEAAENSAKIISCIGATGSLIDQPLDCSSDACSICGLNKIEK
-274 IAKEAT
+274 IAKP
-280 KNSARTISQVG
+280 
-291 ATGRIISQILD
+291 
-302 ISKDKNLCNS
+302 
-312 CNLNQAE
+312 
-319 KIIKPKVLKTTSNA
+319 KILKTTSNV
-333 NNLLSRL
+333 NNLLPRL
-340 LKVDNLDTVSE
+340 LKVDNLDTVFE

-365 VAIIGTGG
+365 VAIVGTGG

-387 ELTKSISA
+387 ELAKPIIA
-395 LKPRDVFTVPVKNI
+395 LKPRDIFIYPIKNI
-409 NSAILLTYSGK
+409 NFAILLTYSGK
-420 TPDILTTNNYL
+420 TPDILTVNDYL
-431 KDNGVKTYI
+431 KKNNIKSYI
-440 ITNQI
+440 VTNQ
-445 KNNSQENV
+445 KKDNPEENI

-485 INLKYF
+485 INLKDF

-517 LIDIFSGYET
+517 LIDIFSDYET
-527 NTTALDLESKFIESG
+527 GTAALDLESKFVESG

-557 RFNIVSSFSP
+557 RFNIISSFKP

-575 QNTSSY
+575 KGSGKY
-581 NEKLYKYLVKEN
+581 NEKLYKYLTKEDVS
-593 LPIIRLK
+593 IIHLK
-600 TNEPGILAD
+600 TNESGILAD
-609 LDLLIASQFLIKFI
+609 LDLLIASQFLIQSI
-623 SENIKRD
+623 SEIIKRD

-637 KRAMSLYRYKGGSI
+637 KRAMSLYRYKDQSI

>member
-1 MTNIVA
+1 MNIVA

-17 KDNSKLEYYLGGSI
+17 KDNSKLGYYLGGSI
-31 LNDLINLSENKDND
+31 LNDLINLSEDKNNN

-54 EDITSNLINI
+54 ENTTSNLIDLIRSFNI
-64 IHSFSINTS
+64 DTS
-73 LLKTINKSIK
+73 LLKTINKPIK
-83 RFHITLYDHKNSE
+83 RFHITLHENNNV
-96 TSLSCPLCEKAS
+96 TSLSCPSCEKPS
-108 WYVSPKLPS
+108 WHTSPKLPS
-117 FSKTELKNL
+117 FSKTDLKEL

-147 KENNWFL
+147 KENSWFL

-167 SKDTI
+167 SKDAI

-186 EKVAKFLCKKFNF
+186 EKVAKFLCKKFNL

-222 EIFYLKEQEIQHF
+222 GIFYLKEQETQYF

-245 DASGAG
+245 DTSGAG
-251 DAFFSTFLKYLA
+251 DVFFSTFIKYLA
-263 KNKLSSQNIEK
+263 KNQLSNETMTKVAKEAAENSAKIISCIGATGSLIDQPLDCSSDACSICGLNKIEK
-274 IAKEAT
+274 IAKP
-280 KNSARTISQVG
+280 
-291 ATGRIISQILD
+291 
-302 ISKDKNLCNS
+302 
-312 CNLNQAE
+312 
-319 KIIKPKVLKTTSNA
+319 KILKTTSNV
-333 NNLLSRL
+333 NNLLPRL
-340 LKVDNLDTVSE
+340 LKVDNLDTVFE

-365 VAIIGTGG
+365 VTIIGTGG

-387 ELTKSISA
+387 ELAKPIIV
-395 LKPRDVFTVPVKNI
+395 LKPRDVFIYPIKNI
-409 NSAILLTYSGK
+409 SSAILLTYSGK
-420 TPDILTTNNYL
+420 TPDILTVNDYL
-431 KDNGVKTYI
+431 KKNNIKSYI
-440 ITNQI
+440 VTNQE
-445 KNNSQENV
+445 KDNPEENI
-453 ISYNSSRTEKGFLAV
+453 ISYNSSRIEKGFLAV

-485 INLKYF
+485 INLKDF

-527 NTTALDLESKFIESG
+527 NTTALDLESKFVESG

-557 RFNIVSSFSP
+557 RFNIISSFKP
-567 DLIIFLDS
+567 GLIIFLDS
-575 QNTSSY
+575 KGSGKY
-581 NEKLYKYLVKEN
+581 NEKLYKYLTKEDVS
-593 LPIIRLK
+593 IIHLK
-600 TNEPGILAD
+600 TNESGILAD
-609 LDLLIASQFLIKFI
+609 LDLLIASQFLIQSI
-623 SENIKRD
+623 SEIIKRD

-637 KRAMSLYRYKGGSI
+637 KRAMSLYRYKDQSI

>member
-1 MTNIVA
+1 MKIVA

-17 KDNSKLEYYLGGSI
+17 KDNSKLGYYLGGSI
-31 LNDLINLSENKDND
+31 LNDLINLSEDKNNN

-54 EDITSNLINI
+54 ENTTSNLIDLIRSFNI
-64 IHSFSINTS
+64 DTS
-73 LLKTINKSIK
+73 LLKTVNKPIK
-83 RFHITLYDHKNSE
+83 RFHITLHKDEDNKM
-96 TSLSCPLCEKAS
+96 SLPCPLCEEAS
-108 WYVSPKLPS
+108 WYASPKLPD
-117 FSKTELKNL
+117 FSKTEFKNL
-126 DPGILI
+126 EPGILI
-132 IDSVKKDTLRLANEF
+132 IDSVKKDTLKLANEF
-147 KENNWFL
+147 KENGWFL
-154 AGDIGYISHLRYA
+154 TGDIGYISHLRYA
-167 SKDTI
+167 SKNAI
-172 SMLFQNTFDFLQIT
+172 SVLFQNTFDFLQIT

-245 DASGAG
+245 DTSGAG
-251 DAFFSTFLKYLA
+251 DAFFSTFIKYLA
-263 KNKLSSQNIEK
+263 KNQLSNETITKVAKEAAENSAKIISCIGATGKLIDQPLDYSSDACSICGLNKIEK
-274 IAKEAT
+274 IA
-280 KNSARTISQVG
+280 
-291 ATGRIISQILD
+291 
-302 ISKDKNLCNS
+302 
-312 CNLNQAE
+312 
-319 KIIKPKVLKTTSNA
+319 KPKVLKTTSNVS
-333 NNLLSRL
+333 NLLPRL
-340 LKVDNLDTVSE
+340 LKVDNLDTVFE

-387 ELTKSISA
+387 ELAKPIIA
-395 LKPRDVFTVPVKNI
+395 LKPRDIFIYPIKNI
-409 NSAILLTYSGK
+409 SSAILLTYSGK
-420 TPDILTTNNYL
+420 TPDILTVNDYL
-431 KDNGVKTYI
+431 KKNNIKSYI
-440 ITNQI
+440 VTNQE
-445 KNNSQENV
+445 KDNPEENI
-453 ISYNSSRTEKGFLAV
+453 ISYNSSRIEKGFLAV
-468 AGTIIPIYLF
+468 AGIIIPIYLF

-485 INLKYF
+485 INLKDF

-557 RFNIVSSFSP
+557 RFNIVSSFSS

>member
-1 MTNIVA
+1 MNIVA

-17 KDNSKLEYYLGGSI
+17 KDNSKLGYYLGGSI
-31 LNDLINLSENKDND
+31 LNDLINLSEDKNNN

-54 EDITSNLINI
+54 ENTTSNLIDLIRSFNI
-64 IHSFSINTS
+64 DTS
-73 LLKTINKSIK
+73 LLRTINKPIK
-83 RFHITLYDHKNSE
+83 RFHITLHENNNV
-96 TSLSCPLCEKAS
+96 TSLSCPSCEKPS
-108 WYVSPKLPS
+108 WHTSPKLPS
-117 FSKTELKNL
+117 FSKTDLKEL

-147 KENNWFL
+147 KENSWFL

-167 SKDTI
+167 SKDAI

-186 EKVAKFLCKKFNF
+186 EKVAKFLCKKFNL

-222 EIFYLKEQEIQHF
+222 GIFYLKEQETQYF

-245 DASGAG
+245 DTSGAG
-251 DAFFSTFLKYLA
+251 DVFFSTFIKYLA
-263 KNKLSSQNIEK
+263 KNQLSNETMTKVAKEAAENSAKIISCIGATGSLIDQPLDCSSDACSICGLNKIEK
-274 IAKEAT
+274 IAKP
-280 KNSARTISQVG
+280 
-291 ATGRIISQILD
+291 
-302 ISKDKNLCNS
+302 
-312 CNLNQAE
+312 
-319 KIIKPKVLKTTSNA
+319 KILKTTSNV
-333 NNLLSRL
+333 NNLLPRL
-340 LKVDNLDTVSE
+340 LKVDNLDTVFE

-373 SFISAHFIA
+373 SFISAHFVA

-395 LKPRDVFTVPVKNI
+395 LKPRDVFTIPVKNI

-453 ISYNSSRTEKGFLAV
+453 ISYNSSRIEKGFLAV

-485 INLKYF
+485 INLKDF

-517 LIDIFSGYET
+517 LIDIFSDYET
-527 NTTALDLESKFIESG
+527 GTAALDLESKFVESG

-557 RFNIVSSFSP
+557 RFNIISSFKP

-575 QNTSSY
+575 KGSGKY
-581 NEKLYKYLVKEN
+581 NEKLYKYLTKEDVS
-593 LPIIRLK
+593 IIHLK
-600 TNEPGILAD
+600 TNESGILAD
-609 LDLLIASQFLIKFI
+609 LDLLIASQFLIQSI
-623 SENIKRD
+623 SEIIKRD

-637 KRAMSLYRYKGGSI
+637 KRAMSLYRYKDQSI